1 MKFLSQEK
9 MNLSKLKRKLKDE
22 YIFFTLVFLLSVLL
36 IMIQF
41 NIWTGDYSY
50 SNLKNLKEELN
61 DKKQLT
67 IELEKSNLLLE
78 QERNQLRSERN
89 AIEGLAR
96 SELGLIKPG
105 ETFYKFQ
112 TEQGENKGID
122 LTINKEDQ

>member
-1 MKFLSQEK
+1 MK
-9 MNLSKLKRKLKDE
+9 LSKLKSLKKDN
-22 YIFFTLVFLLSVLL
+22 YIFFPLVLLLSVLL
-36 IMIQF
+36 IVVQV

-50 SNLKNLKEELN
+50 SNLKDLKEELN

-67 IELEKSNLLLE
+67 IELEESNLLLE
-78 QERNQLRSERN
+78 EEKNQLRSERN

-112 TEQGENKGID
+112 RVKK
-122 LTINKEDQ
+122 KELILK

>member
-1 MKFLSQEK
+1 MK
-9 MNLSKLKRKLKDE
+9 LSKLKSIKKDDH
-22 YIFFTLVFLLSVLL
+22 IFFPLVLVLSVLL
-36 IMIQF
+36 ILVQV

-50 SNLKNLKEELN
+50 SNLKNLKKELN

-67 IELEKSNLLLE
+67 IQLEESNLLLE
-78 QERNQLRSERN
+78 EEKNQLRSERN

-112 TEQGENKGID
+112 TKQSKNEGID
-122 LTINKEDQ
+122 LKINKEDQ

>member
-1 MKFLSQEK
+1 MK
-9 MNLSKLKRKLKDE
+9 LSKLKSIKKDDH
-22 YIFFTLVFLLSVLL
+22 IFFPLVLVLSVLL
-36 IMIQF
+36 ILVQV

-50 SNLKNLKEELN
+50 SNLKDLKEELN

-67 IELEKSNLLLE
+67 IELEESNLLLKE
-78 QERNQLRSERN
+78 EKNQLRSERN

-112 TEQGENKGID
+112 TKQSKNEGID
-122 LTINKEDQ
+122 LKINKEDQ

>member
-1 MKFLSQEK
+1 MS
-9 MNLSKLKRKLKDE
+9 LSKLKSLIKDE

-36 IMIQF
+36 IIVQF

-50 SNLKNLKEELN
+50 SNLQNLKEELN
-61 DKKQLT
+61 EKKQAT
-67 IELEKSNLLLE
+67 IELEESNLLLE

-96 SELGLIKPG
+96 SELGLIKPS

-112 TEQGENKGID
+112 IEQGDNKGID

>member
-1 MKFLSQEK
+1 MK
-9 MNLSKLKRKLKDE
+9 LSKLKSLKKDD
-22 YIFFTLVFLLSVLL
+22 YIFFPLVLLLSVLL
-36 IMIQF
+36 IIVQV

-67 IELEKSNLLLE
+67 IELEESNLLLE
-78 QERNQLRSERN
+78 EEKNQLRSERN

-112 TEQGENKGID
+112 TEQSKNEGID
-122 LTINKEDQ
+122 LKINKEDQ

>member
-1 MKFLSQEK
+1 MS
-9 MNLSKLKRKLKDE
+9 LSKLKSLIKDE
-22 YIFFTLVFLLSVLL
+22 YIFFTLVFVLSVLL
-36 IMIQF
+36 IIVQF

-50 SNLKNLKEELN
+50 SNLQNLKEELN
-61 DKKQLT
+61 EKKQAT
-67 IELEKSNLLLE
+67 IELEESNLLLE

-112 TEQGENKGID
+112 TEQGDNKGID
-122 LTINKEDQ
+122 LTKIKKINE

>member
-1 MKFLSQEK
+1 MK
-9 MNLSKLKRKLKDE
+9 LSKFKSLKKDD
-22 YIFFTLVFLLSVLL
+22 YIFLPLVLLLSALL
-36 IMIQF
+36 IIVQV

-50 SNLKNLKEELN
+50 SNLKNLKKELN

-67 IELEKSNLLLE
+67 IQLEESNLLLE
-78 QERNQLRSERN
+78 EEKNQLRSERN

-112 TEQGENKGID
+112 TKQSKNEGID
-122 LTINKEDQ
+122 LKINKEDQ

>member
-1 MKFLSQEK
+1 MK
-9 MNLSKLKRKLKDE
+9 LSKLKSLKKDD
-22 YIFFTLVFLLSVLL
+22 YIFFPLVLVLSVLL
-36 IMIQF
+36 ILVQV

-50 SNLKNLKEELN
+50 SNLKDLKEELN

-67 IELEKSNLLLE
+67 IELEESNLLLKE
-78 QERNQLRSERN
+78 EKNQLRSERN

-112 TEQGENKGID
+112 TKQSKNEGID
-122 LTINKEDQ
+122 LKINKEDQ

>member
-1 MKFLSQEK
+1 MK
-9 MNLSKLKRKLKDE
+9 LSKLKSLKKDN
-22 YIFFTLVFLLSVLL
+22 YIFFPLVLLLSVLL
-36 IMIQF
+36 IVVQV

-50 SNLKNLKEELN
+50 SNLKDLKEELN

-67 IELEKSNLLLE
+67 IELEESNLLLE
-78 QERNQLRSERN
+78 EEKNQLRSERN

>member
-1 MKFLSQEK
+1 MK
-9 MNLSKLKRKLKDE
+9 LSKLKSIKKDD
-22 YIFFTLVFLLSVLL
+22 YIFFPLVFVLSVLL
-36 IMIQF
+36 IIVQV

-50 SNLKNLKEELN
+50 SNLKNLKKELN

-67 IELEKSNLLLE
+67 LELEESNLLLE
-78 QERNQLRSERN
+78 EEKNQLRSERN

-112 TEQGENKGID
+112 TVQSQNEGID
-122 LTINKEDQ
+122 LKKDKKDQ